1 MKTKSPKTIKIK
13 GTFRDRDG
21 KVITFIND
29 DSKQRLI
36 FI

>member
-1 MKTKSPKTIKIK
+1 MKTKSPTPIKIK
-13 GTFRDRDG
+13 GTFRDRHG
-21 KVITFIND
+21 KVVKFIND